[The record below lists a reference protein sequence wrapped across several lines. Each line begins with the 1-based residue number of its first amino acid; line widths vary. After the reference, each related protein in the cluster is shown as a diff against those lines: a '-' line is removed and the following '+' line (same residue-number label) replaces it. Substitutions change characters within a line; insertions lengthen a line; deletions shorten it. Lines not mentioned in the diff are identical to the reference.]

1 MNYIIENELE
11 VDDEI
16 DFKSIE
22 NGRSNLVNKS
32 RWNMLI
38 KYFGSAKIPNKTFEK
53 AQALKDILKSKQRRK
68 PVKVEIEEPYMKM
81 NILEFYK
88 NNY

>member
-1 MNYIIENELE
+1 
-11 VDDEI
+11 
-16 DFKSIE
+16 
-22 NGRSNLVNKS
+22 
-32 RWNMLI
+32 MLI